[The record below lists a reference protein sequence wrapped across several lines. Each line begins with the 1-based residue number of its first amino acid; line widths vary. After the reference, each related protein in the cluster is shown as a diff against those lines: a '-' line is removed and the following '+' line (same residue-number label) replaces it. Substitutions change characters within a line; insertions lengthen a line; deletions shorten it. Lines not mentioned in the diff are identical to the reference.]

1 MNSGAPASTA
11 PADFSSLGM
20 MLSQSAVRAANCGAE
35 KYFGVYFPAG
45 AADFSLRTIWWT
57 KAAACAGMI
66 SKTEPPAAPR
76 ARVRRM
82 SRRVMDAL
90 AIVTL
95 LLFRDH
101 SSCQDS
107 AIEEGFLPTRSEPS
121 VASVEMTGKN
131 RALRSM
137 SEVAFLGF
145 VEKIVGSAPGER
157 HDRERG
163 ILVRVGNQRRAIGD
177 KQIFH
182 VVGLAVAVEHG
193 SFRIGAHARG
203 ADFVNDFSA
212 RLNSERIVAADR
224 GLRLVLA
231 AESFHD

>member
-82 SRRVMDAL
+82 SRRVMDAF
-90 AIVTL
+90 AIVRL
-95 LLFRDH
+95 LLVRDH
-101 SSCQDS
+101 SSYQDG
-107 AIEEGFLPTRSEPS
+107 AIEKRFL
-121 VASVEMTGKN
+121 ASLKMTGTN

-137 SEVAFLGF
+137 SEIPFLGF
-145 VEKIVGSAPGER
+145 VEKIVASAPGER

-163 ILVRVGNQRRAIGD
+163 ILVRVG
-177 KQIFH
+177 
-182 VVGLAVAVEHG
+182 
-193 SFRIGAHARG
+193 
-203 ADFVNDFSA
+203 
-212 RLNSERIVAADR
+212 
-224 GLRLVLA
+224 
-231 AESFHD
+231 